1 MKKSFIILGLIAILF
16 VSACQPPQE
25 DISSEIGSTT
35 EPVIDSYP
43 VAEPTDQKGEL
54 QMLNFVKSELARETN
69 PNVDED
75 LIKTLA
81 NNNTA
86 FALAFY
92 DQIRN
97 EEGNIIFSPF
107 SISLA
112 LSMTLAGAEGST
124 EKGMLNALQ
133 IDLPETDLHPA
144 FNALLLAIEESQN
157 RSDSEMAGSHFQLN
171 LANSIW
177 GQTDLDLNTAFLDTL
192 AKNYGAGLFAVD
204 FKQNPNMAR
213 LAINDWVA
221 EETGYK
227 IEDLIPEGAINAFT
241 RLVLANAIYF
251 KGSWMHPSMKI

>member
-1 MKKSFIILGLIAILF
+1 
-16 VSACQPPQE
+16 
-25 DISSEIGSTT
+25 
-35 EPVIDSYP
+35 
-43 VAEPTDQKGEL
+43 
-54 QMLNFVKSELARETN
+54 MLNFVKSELARETN

-251 KGSWMHPSMKI
+251 KGSWMHPFNENLTIDAPFYTIDGTEIIAKRMKLLGKDLIYKRVKNYQAVSLPYLSSDL